1 MTQTPFDPNAMA
13 SAGSGI
19 FGLLDSAESAALH
32 IVPVPWEVTTS
43 YGRGASRGPAL
54 VLQASRQVDLFD
66 LEFGNRWR
74 DGIFLH
80 PTDTGWLEKN
90 DRLKLKAVERIEL
103 LQTHGSESPQTLAI
117 LGEINSASSELN
129 RWLESKVTQLL
140 KDGRLPAVLGGDHSS
155 PFGAIAA
162 LARGR
167 PGEIGILHI
176 DAHADLRDAYQGHQD
191 SHASIMHNVCE
202 RLPIGKLVQVGIRD
216 FCEEEFN
223 YIKARPQLISTHFD
237 QTLQRQLANGQG
249 WGALCDRIVDGLPDL
264 VYISF
269 DIDGLDP
276 TLCPNTGTPVPGG
289 LSFAQMSVLLSTVVN
304 SGREIVGFDLNE
316 VADPGALPPPLGEGA
331 AIGSLGEWDG
341 NVGARA
347 LFRLSLAALETRARR
362 RAAEANSVAKGNS
375 RAKSGADA
383 GAGPQRGSP

>member
-1 MTQTPFDPNAMA
+1 
-13 SAGSGI
+13 
-19 FGLLDSAESAALH
+19 
-32 IVPVPWEVTTS
+32 
-43 YGRGASRGPAL
+43 
-54 VLQASRQVDLFD
+54 
-66 LEFGNRWR
+66 
-74 DGIFLH
+74 
-80 PTDTGWLEKN
+80 
-90 DRLKLKAVERIEL
+90 
-103 LQTHGSESPQTLAI
+103 
-117 LGEINSASSELN
+117 
-129 RWLESKVTQLL
+129 
-140 KDGRLPAVLGGDHSS
+140 
-155 PFGAIAA
+155 
-162 LARGR
+162 
-167 PGEIGILHI
+167 
-176 DAHADLRDAYQGHQD
+176 
-191 SHASIMHNVCE
+191 MHNVCE